1 MKKKTIITIPAK
13 KERRHFAPPT
23 KVIPDKKKKGNK
35 DACRKKED

>member
-1 MKKKTIITIPAK
+1 MKKKITITIPAK